1 LLREDSGKPTGWR
14 NPTVGAVDEIKFL
27 LRQTHE
33 SAEIDVFRRATQS
46 NADAPPTN
54 DLDDPFMPEQL
65 HDFHQMTVRNFSYA
79 RAISAID
86 DNPHHVR
93 RDESQHVLRSQ

>member
-1 LLREDSGKPTGWR
+1 MSFAGQAQP
-14 NPTVGAVDEIKFL
+14 
-27 LRQTHE
+27 
-33 SAEIDVFRRATQS
+33 
-46 NADAPPTN
+46 NAAAPPTN
-54 DLDDPFMPEQL
+54 DLFMPEL

-86 DNPHHVR
+86 NNPHHVR